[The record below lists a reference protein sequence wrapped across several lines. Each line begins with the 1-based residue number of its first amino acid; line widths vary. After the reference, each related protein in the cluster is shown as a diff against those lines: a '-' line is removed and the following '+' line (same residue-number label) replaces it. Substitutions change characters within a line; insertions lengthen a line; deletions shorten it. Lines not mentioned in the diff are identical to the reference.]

1 MVTAGK
7 KIVVLIGLDD
17 TDNLESCGT
26 GYHARTIAKSIEE
39 QGLGQCVHIT
49 RHQLL
54 FSPLVPFTSHNS
66 AACIRLVVEPHHVP
80 AIRAYAE
87 SYLLEHSAEGS
98 DAGLCVIAEELVP
111 KQVQHFGYLC
121 KRRLLQQPQAWELA
135 RQFGIVLHGLTGNQ
149 DGVIGALAAVGLHS
163 SGCDGRLLWIRG
175 LRDLLEQTVSLES
188 LLRDTGVELVQTIEG
203 AVLTA
208 PETMIELGS
217 WPRAVLLGGQ
227 AVLIVERGED
237 HASANWRVAPKQ
249 YIKQF

>member
-1 MVTAGK
+1 MAAVGEKT
-7 KIVVLIGLDD
+7 VVLIGLDD

-39 QGLGQCVHIT
+39 QGLGKCVHIT

-66 AACIRLVVEPHHVP
+66 AACIRLVTASQHIP
-80 AIRAYAE
+80 AIRTYAKD
-87 SYLLEHSAEGS
+87 YLLQHSAEGS
-98 DAGLCVIAEELVP
+98 DAGLCVIAEALVP

-121 KRRLLQQPQAWELA
+121 KRRLLLQQQAWDLA
-135 RQFGIVLHGLTGNQ
+135 KEFGIVLHGLTGNQ

-175 LRDLLEQTVSLES
+175 LRDLMEQTVSLAEVLS
-188 LLRDTGVELVQTIEG
+188 NTGVELVQSIEG
-203 AVLTA
+203 AVLTDPA
-208 PETMIELGS
+208 AMIELGG

-227 AVLIVERGED
+227 AVLIVEREEN
-237 HASANWRVAPKQ
+237 HESTNWRVAPKQ